1 VPTVDEAGLPGFY
14 SLNWH
19 GLWVPK
25 GTPKAIINKLNDAVV
40 RALAN
45 PGVQQRL
52 ADLGHEIFPGE
63 QQTPEGAAAFQKA
76 EIERWWPVIKA
87 ANIRAE

>member
-1 VPTVDEAGLPGFY
+1 MPTVDEAGLPGFY

-19 GLWVPK
+19 GLWMPR
-25 GTPKAIINKLNDAVV
+25 GTPNAIIEKVNDAVV
-40 RALAN
+40 QALAH
-45 PGVQQRL
+45 PSVQQRL
-52 ADLGHEIFPGE
+52 ADLGQEIFPRE